1 VRRRDKV
8 LIACGVVIAKVITL
22 YLLYRLLS

>member
-1 VRRRDKV
+1 VRRRDKL
-8 LIACGVVIAKVITL
+8 LIACGVVIAKVVTF